1 LETKEEKRSRSTAR
15 EKVSSAGGTTCI
27 ARGDMGEIWGR
38 YGGDLGE
45 IWGDVRACIT
55 SCEPSAMSSASRGA
69 MVVVLP
75 G

>member
-1 LETKEEKRSRSTAR
+1 METKEEKRSRSTAR

-27 ARGDMGEIWGR
+27 TRRDMGEIWGDVGR
-38 YGGDLGE
+38 YGE